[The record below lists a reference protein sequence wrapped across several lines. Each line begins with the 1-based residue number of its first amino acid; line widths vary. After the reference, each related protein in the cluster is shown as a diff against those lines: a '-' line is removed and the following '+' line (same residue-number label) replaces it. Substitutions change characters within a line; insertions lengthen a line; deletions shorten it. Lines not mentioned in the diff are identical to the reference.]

1 MFIRSNRRKNKIYYY
16 IVKSV
21 RKEDK
26 IRQKVILYLGSAEK
40 VYNKFKSNNLISTQS
55 LQAFVNKA
63 LLKIPRHNICV
74 VIQETRE
81 LGIKGEFILE
91 GKNN

>member
-40 VYNKFKSNNLISTQS
+40 VYNKFKSNN
-55 LQAFVNKA
+55 
-63 LLKIPRHNICV
+63 
-74 VIQETRE
+74 
-81 LGIKGEFILE
+81 
-91 GKNN
+91 